1 MLPGKNDI
9 MTATERYKSNCSPS
23 KSCFHI
29 DTTTLNKIPQGNTHK
44 AEQQIHEIL
53 TGDDLC
59 PRNGKRCGKFIPI
72 GWFCRFE
79 LS

>member
-29 DTTTLNKIPQGNTHK
+29 DTTTLNKIPK
-44 AEQQIHEIL
+44 AIPTRPSNKYMKYLLEIICARE
-53 TGDDLC
+53 TGSVAE
-59 PRNGKRCGKFIPI
+59 N
-72 GWFCRFE
+72 
-79 LS
+79 LSHWVVLSF